1 MNTETRRKWEKNI
14 FIGSILLCGLALMT
28 WTRTIL
34 TQFTSLTIPG
44 INVDVATILGVLL
57 IYTGIRYVQHRI

>member
-34 TQFTSLTIPG
+34 TQFTSLTIPA